1 MIDAKNVQGKK
12 NLFGQFFTPDE
23 LSKSIIDKQTQNK
36 DKTEI
41 KYVESIDLINM
52 NNQNER

>member
-23 LSKSIIDKQTQNK
+23 LSKSIIDG
-36 DKTEI
+36 I
-41 KYVESIDLINM
+41 
-52 NNQNER
+52 